1 MHPPRFWQAG
11 AEPPRL
17 LAPIARV
24 TGWVTARRVA
34 RPGWVAGVPVIC
46 CGNVTVGGAGKTTV
60 ALDLGARLSAQGMG
74 AQGQAVHFLT
84 RGYGGSARG
93 MTRVDSG
100 ATAAQVGD
108 EPLLLAAVAPTW
120 VSADRA
126 AAARCALAAG
136 ADVLIMDD
144 GLQNPTLQKTLSLL
158 VIDGRT
164 GFGNGHMLP
173 AGPLRES
180 VAAAA
185 GRCGAAIVV
194 GADQHGAIPML
205 PPGLLVL
212 RARLVAGPGARALA
226 GQKVLAF
233 AGIASPDKFFNTLI
247 EAGAEPI
254 QRVAFADHHPYRPH
268 EITALLQQAARAG
281 LRPVTTAK
289 DAVRLPPALRAQVHV
304 ADVTLQWDDTDALMA
319 LLKDAL
325 HVPRIDADGIGYAG
339 EAVLL

>member
-1 MHPPRFWQAG
+1 
-11 AEPPRL
+11 
-17 LAPIARV
+17 
-24 TGWVTARRVA
+24 
-34 RPGWVAGVPVIC
+34 
-46 CGNVTVGGAGKTTV
+46 
-60 ALDLGARLSAQGMG
+60 
-74 AQGQAVHFLT
+74 
-84 RGYGGSARG
+84 
-93 MTRVDSG
+93 
-100 ATAAQVGD
+100 
-108 EPLLLAAVAPTW
+108 
-120 VSADRA
+120 
-126 AAARCALAAG
+126 
-136 ADVLIMDD
+136 VLIMDD

-185 GRCGAAIVV
+185 GRCGAAIVI

-212 RARLVAGPGARALA
+212 RARLVPGPGARALA

-254 QRVAFADHHPYRPH
+254 QRVAFADHHPYRPD
-268 EITALLQQAARAG
+268 EITALLQQAARKG

-289 DAVRLPPALRAQVHV
+289 DAVRLPSDLRAQVHV
-304 ADVTLQWDDTDALMA
+304 GDVTLQWDDTDALMA

-325 HVPRIDADGIGYAG
+325 HVPCIDADGIGYAG